1 MVEGVKFTH
10 RPVNKIIVLGESDP
24 RRKTY
29 FPDLDPK
36 DVIHIP
42 SVGMHSLDLFFM
54 APFYHRLLN
63 HLDQV
68 IVVDMDLEFRSD
80 QN

>member
-1 MVEGVKFTH
+1 MNSPN
-10 RPVNKIIVLGESDP
+10 RPVNKTIVVGESDP

-29 FPDLDPK
+29 FPDVEPGV
-36 DVIHIP
+36 VIHIP
-42 SVGMHSLDLFFM
+42 SLGVHKLDLFFM

-68 IVVDMDLEFRSD
+68 IVVDMDLEFR
-80 QN
+80 